1 MNQPVTAIIR
11 PETSQKTSSNREP
24 ILVVEANADL
34 GHQLVEQLAADGHPA
49 VLARTAGQARS
60 LAAGCPPRLLV
71 LGDLDSPR
79 GTLDLLEGIREPHG
93 GHGRT
98 ASTWPQSLPVIVLSA
113 RTTQL
118 DLLRAFEAGA
128 DDFLPRPARYL
139 ELRARMRALLRR
151 SETRQEEV
159 TLSIGPLTID
169 PAAHVASLH
178 GKRLELRPLEF
189 ELLVHL
195 ARPTKGIQKARA
207 TKGGVGIPLRGHH
220 TNGRQPRKSPT
231 TQAERRWRTLG
242 HQRVGSRLPPDV
254 RQPRCHRTSG
264 RRIAR
269 LATARKVI

>member
-11 PETSQKTSSNREP
+11 PETSHKTSSNREP

-98 ASTWPQSLPVIVLSA
+98 TSTWPQSLPVIVLSS

-151 SETRQEEV
+151 SETRQEKA

-195 ARPTKGIQKARA
+195 AADPRRVFRKHELLKAVWGYRSEGTTRTVDSHA
-207 TKGGVGIPLRGHH
+207 SRLRRKLNAAGERWVINEWGVGY
-220 TNGRQPRKSPT
+220 
-231 TQAERRWRTLG
+231 
-242 HQRVGSRLPPDV
+242 RL
-254 RQPRCHRTSG
+254 T
-264 RRIAR
+264 
-269 LATARKVI
+269 